1 MTTTTLSPA
10 RAPHQ
15 AAAPGYDRRARELTL
30 APGSRGAAPEP
41 LAVTAAPRVRSAR
54 VPSAPVPAHMP
65 GRSSGRPA
73 DPTALACSIAQ
84 AVVEAL
90 RGVRPLAQ
98 LTRWL
103 APEVHTAVA
112 TRCSVTLASGPG
124 SRRPARVRRA
134 RVHRVDDHAAEAT
147 VVVEDLDRVRAVALR
162 LEHIRGA
169 WRVTALILG

>member
-1 MTTTTLSPA
+1 MPGRA
-10 RAPHQ
+10 RDLAI
-15 AAAPGYDRRARELTL
+15 AAPTS
-30 APGSRGAAPEP
+30 APAPEP
-41 LAVTAAPRVRSAR
+41 LAATAPPRARSES
-54 VPSAPVPAHMP
+54 VPNAPVPAHMP
-65 GRSSGRPA
+65 GRSAGRPS

-103 APEVHTAVA
+103 APEVHSAVA

-124 SRRPARVRRA
+124 STRPARVRRA

-147 VVVEDLDRVRAVALR
+147 VVIEDLDRVRAAALR

-169 WRVTALILG
+169 WRVTALVLG